1 MTNKKNSAPNA
12 DNQASAPKIS
22 EIPQE
27 NLNQLETLQQ
37 KIEQLEEE
45 KEKYLKGWQQERADI
60 LNYKQ
65 KENERIS
72 EAIKFANQALLKDLI
87 GVMDN
92 FDFTVANLESLEQ
105 ADGDK
110 SKNWEVMLKGI
121 YLVKSNL
128 KKLLTDY
135 GLAKIPALGIPFNP
149 AVHEAV
155 NYANDPTQSADI
167 ITEELQ
173 SGYSLEGRT
182 LRPAKVI
189 VNSPPSAESKN
200 GE

>member
-12 DNQASAPKIS
+12 DNQTSAPKIS

-110 SKNWEVMLKGI
+110 PKNWEVMLKGI

-128 KKLLTDY
+128 EKLLTDY

-155 NYANDPTQSADI
+155 NYANDPTQPADI

-189 VNSPPSAESKN
+189 VNSPSSAESKN

>member
-110 SKNWEVMLKGI
+110 PKNWEVMLKGI

-128 KKLLTDY
+128 EKLLTDY

-149 AVHEAV
+149 TVHEAV
-155 NYANDPTQSADI
+155 NYANDPTQPADI

-189 VNSPPSAESKN
+189 VNSPSSAESKN